1 MAATTV
7 TRVTRV
13 GASPAPVRVSRLLL
27 LAASAASIV
36 AVLPLGYLLLRLT
49 QSDAGRIGDVFA
61 TPRTWELMGATLWLG
76 LTVAIATVVLG
87 VISAVLLVRTDFP
100 LRRTFAVLSAL
111 PLAMPSFIA
120 AYTWV
125 AQIPTFLGFAAT
137 WLIMT
142 AVTVPYVTLPVAAAL
157 RSADPA
163 TEEVARSL
171 GQGPITA
178 FLRTTLPQV
187 IPAASAG
194 ALLVALYTV
203 SDYGTP
209 ALLNHDVLTR
219 ALVSSYRASFDR
231 TTAFVYALAL
241 VLIALIVVILENV
254 SRRRAQQWRSARGAQ
269 RQVVA
274 RRLTPLQTAA
284 AMTILGAPFVVAIIV
299 PGIELIGRIL
309 RRGGT
314 TLNAGELIT
323 AIGNTITLSGAGA
336 LLALALALPVGV
348 LAARHRTRTA
358 RTLETG
364 SFTGNALPGVVVG
377 LAFVAGT
384 LALAPALYQ
393 TVATVALAYAVLFL
407 PKAVGSVRAATAAVP
422 PVLEEAARALG
433 RSPWRAWTSVTLR
446 LAAPGVAT
454 GGLLA
459 WVAAM
464 KELPATLMLRPTG
477 MDTLATELWTR
488 TSVTAYSEAAP
499 FALALVLLAAVPAFL
514 LSGTLVSATSM
525 TTPAPRDLEVTP

>member
-1 MAATTV
+1 MVLTTV
-7 TRVTRV
+7 TRTRA
-13 GASPAPVRVSRLLL
+13 GASPAPARVSRVLLTM
-27 LAASAASIV
+27 ASAAGIL
-36 AVLPLGYLLLRLT
+36 AILPLAYLLVRLL
-49 QSDAGRIGDVFA
+49 QSDADRIRQIFS
-61 TPRTWELMGATLWLG
+61 TPRTWELMASTLWLG
-76 LTVAIATVVLG
+76 VTVAGATVILG
-87 VISAVLLVRTDFP
+87 VASAVLIVRTTFP
-100 LRRTFAVLSAL
+100 LRRTFAVIAAL

-125 AQIPTFLGFAAT
+125 AQAPSLRGFWGT

-142 AVTVPYVTLPVAAAL
+142 VVTVPYVTLPVAAAL
-157 RSADPA
+157 RAADPA

-187 IPAASAG
+187 IPAAGAG

-241 VLIALIVVILENV
+241 VLIALTIVIFENV
-254 SRRRAQQWRSARGAQ
+254 SRRRAQQWRISRGAQ
-269 RQVVA
+269 RQATA
-274 RRLTPLQTAA
+274 RSLTPAQSAA
-284 AMTILGAPFVVAIIV
+284 AMLILATPFVIAIVI
-299 PGIELIGRIL
+299 PGITLIQRIV
-309 RRGGT
+309 RRGGAT
-314 TLNAGELIT
+314 IDVAELFT

-336 LLALALALPVGV
+336 FLALTLALPVGV

-358 RTLETG
+358 RVLETG
-364 SFTGNALPGVVVG
+364 SYTGNALPGVVVG
-377 LAFVAGT
+377 LALVAGT
-384 LALAPALYQ
+384 LALAPAMYQ
-393 TVATVALAYAVLFL
+393 TILTVAIAYAVLFL

-525 TTPAPRDLEVTP
+525 TTHAPRDLEVTP